1 MTEYRKHAADRL
13 IGELLAELPAL
24 LIVGPRATGKT
35 TTASRHGPRA
45 SKLVGSPTRS

>member
-24 LIVGPRATGKT
+24 LIVRAPGDRKDDDRVETCGNDRP
-35 TTASRHGPRA
+35 A
-45 SKLVGSPTRS
+45 